1 MSNPSTALANPQ
13 HERFA
18 KARAEGAKLVE
29 AHKIAGYTPNPGN
42 AKTIEMR
49 PDVTARIQY
58 LRDIHETT
66 MREERANQYQEMLKA
81 LTDSA
86 SGIDLTFVQ
95 KELLKNLMMARA
107 LGKVKEANDALRL
120 LGDTVGA
127 FEPQRKDNVSSKA
140 TQLDNPARAG
150 KVSLISGTIDELADS
165 LGEFDPDPDSIDI
178 PDDDDLGEA
187 VEYLESGRTVQGSRR
202 DTRED

>member
-1 MSNPSTALANPQ
+1 MSNPSTPLANSQ
-13 HERFA
+13 HERYA
-18 KARAEGAKLVE
+18 KARAEGAKLVD
-29 AHKIAGYTPNPGN
+29 AHKLAGYAPNPGN
-42 AKTIEMR
+42 AKGIEMR
-49 PDVTARIQY
+49 PEVAARIRY

-66 MREERANQYQEMLKA
+66 MREERANQYKEMLQA
-81 LTDSA
+81 LTSSE
-86 SGIDLTFVQ
+86 SGIDMTFVQ

-127 FEPQRKDNVSSKA
+127 FEPQGKNNVPAKA
-140 TQLDNPARAG
+140 TQLDNPARTG

-165 LGEFDPDPDSIDI
+165 LGEFDPDPDAVDI

-187 VEYLESGRTVQGSRR
+187 VEHLESGRTIQGAAR
-202 DTRED
+202 DTSED